1 MSRLATI
8 GAGSESG
15 EKTVFAYGFDEAGF
29 PTQREAFARAGLGRI
44 KFIPFYDSTSLDAA
58 DGVIIPQGIFEELEA
73 EPSALGPETYVRV
86 DKTSLL
92 ERERQIF
99 NLLRAGKW
107 VCFLVGEIVDEVS
120 KGIHLEAIHDTDLC
134 KRILNAFTVGRRRRY
149 ELYTDAPPR
158 HARAIEGE
166 FESYVSTYG
175 APTTVFE
182 LPHLL
187 PYEKHVV
194 VEFGDEA
201 VGIEIGA
208 QLFFLPFRSREKSAS
223 AALSV
228 AETVA
233 RAIVSY
239 RQNRTVKVPSWVGE
253 FKFNN
258 EEKLYLE
265 INALLEKVNQLECQL
280 LSWKEYKVILDA
292 SGDQLVN
299 TMAAILESV
308 FDFVVDVD
316 KLHHRILIKK
326 ESQRPVLVIEIAGT
340 EGPVERHFIDQ
351 VQAQRQSLKLPDRFP
366 AVLCINNDMSIQ
378 DVAKR
383 AEVPVADDCVRY
395 AKAHHV
401 LIVRTVDLLMLMRHL
416 EADPHRGKK
425 LLHLFLA
432 GGGWLKADLQ
442 SYRILST

>member
-1 MSRLATI
+1 MARLANI
-8 GAGSESG
+8 GAGSEPG

-29 PTQREAFARAGLGRI
+29 QTQRESLVRAGIGHI

-58 DGVIIPQGIFEELEA
+58 DGVIIPQGIFEELKA

-86 DKTSLL
+86 DKTALL

-120 KGIHLEAIHDTDLC
+120 EGIHLESIHDTDLC

-149 ELYTDAPPR
+149 TLYTDAPPR
-158 HARAIEGE
+158 HVRAIESE
-166 FESYVSTYG
+166 FESYVSAYG

-187 PYEKHVV
+187 PYEKHVIA
-194 VEFGDEA
+194 ELGDES

-223 AALSV
+223 AASSI

-233 RAIVSY
+233 RAIFTY
-239 RQNRTVKVPSWVGE
+239 RRHRVVKVPSWVDE
-253 FKFNN
+253 FRFKN

-265 INALLEKVNQLECQL
+265 INSQLEKVNQLECEL
-280 LSWKEYKVILDA
+280 LSWKEYKVILAA

-299 TMAAILESV
+299 TMAVILESV
-308 FDFVVDVD
+308 FDFILDID
-316 KLHHRILIKK
+316 KLNQRILIKK
-326 ESQRPVLVIEIAGT
+326 ESQRPVLMIEIAST
-340 EGPVERHFIDQ
+340 EGPVEQLFIDR
-351 VQAQRQSLKLPDRFP
+351 VQAHRHSLALPERFP

-383 AEVPVADDCVRY
+383 AENRVADDCIRY

-401 LIVRTVDLLMLMRHL
+401 LIVRTVDLLMLMRQL

-425 LLHLFLA
+425 LLHLLLA

-442 SYRILST
+442 TYRILDS